1 VEEVCH
7 RLIYC
12 QVDKI
17 NHPPVCWVEQETVN
31 RTTAFA
37 TTAGRYAALPGN
49 NNNNFILLLN
59 RTESIQIKIKKK
71 EKTVYTINNNNNNNR
86 IYIAPY
92 GRNFR
97 VAGTLDNFVTAHA
110 LRGNPAHCPVTKEVM
125 FSSALVSLFV
135 SRITQ
140 KLLSRFSQKSV
151 ERWYTGHGRDR

>member
-1 VEEVCH
+1 MAAAVTSDRTNQLSTDSGNGTPEP
-7 RLIYC
+7 RLTDRLGRGGGLPTPDILSGR
-12 QVDKI
+12 QDQS
-17 NHPPVCWVEQETVN
+17 PTGLLTEQETVN

-125 FSSALVSLFV
+125 FHQ
-135 SRITQ
+135 R
-140 KLLSRFSQKSV
+140 
-151 ERWYTGHGRDR
+151 